1 MNMLNILFGSKLRVK
16 VLGWLMMHPDERY
29 FVRQLTSILKEDATN
44 VSRELAKLASSGI
57 LTSKSEGRQRYYQ
70 VNKACPIFVEL
81 RGLVLKTVGLAGVLR
96 KAFGDQGIR
105 CAFVFGSIAAG
116 TEQAGS
122 DVDLMIIGDIGLRE
136 VSRRLAGVSDW
147 IGREINPHA
156 LSAAEFAKRRKA
168 KEHFVS
174 AVIESPRIWVKGSE
188 DDLKAMGG

>member
-136 VSRRLAGVSDW
+136 VSRRLSGVSDR
-147 IGREINPHA
+147 IGREIIPYS

-168 KEHFVS
+168 KGHFVS